1 MPKEQEKEKSHSFVV
16 TVSGC
21 SAEQADRVIA
31 ERVSFDENYGFP
43 YTIGYRPVRDGDE
56 ADR

>member
-1 MPKEQEKEKSHSFVV
+1 MPEEHEEEKSHSFVV

-43 YTIGYRPVRDGDE
+43 YTIDYRPVPDDKE
-56 ADR
+56 ANR

>member
-1 MPKEQEKEKSHSFVV
+1 MPEKQEETKSHTYIV

-21 SAEQADRVIA
+21 SAEQADQVIA